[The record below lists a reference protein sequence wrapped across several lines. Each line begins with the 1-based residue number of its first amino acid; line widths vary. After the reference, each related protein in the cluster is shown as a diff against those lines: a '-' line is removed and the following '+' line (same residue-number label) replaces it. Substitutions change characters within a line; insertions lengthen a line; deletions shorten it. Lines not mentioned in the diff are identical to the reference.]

1 VIPIA
6 DGYEV
11 GSAFIRISPDT
22 SDFAEQL
29 EADVE
34 EATAGAEGTVKIGAD
49 DEEFQAALDDAKA
62 KLDELDGATATPELG
77 IDKEAFDSGV
87 EEAEERLSDFDGTGA
102 VAELD
107 LNKDEYD
114 ASMEDAEERL
124 DEMDGKSATSRL
136 DLDDDEFNEKLDEDK
151 AKLASSNSESG
162 EGSLLG
168 AITMGVGSLVPGL
181 GGAAAGLGLLGGT
194 GALAFGGIA
203 SALDAAHQSSQN
215 VGMTSA
221 QTAAQQESDSVQIQ
235 QAQQSLGQAHEQA
248 AQDAISS
255 AQSIEQSQMN
265 LASTERNASASQI
278 QALQSVQQAEQ
289 GVQQATYNLSEANYN
304 LGQAYTQAREAITQT
319 NDALADAKLN
329 VQSATLAV
337 AQAQQNELLVDQ
349 NAYSTDLD
357 RQQASLA
364 VAQAKQQVTDATASE
379 TDAQTA
385 ANLSNQQGVSGSQT
399 VIQAKEAQKQA
410 VDGLTDANESQS
422 DAVSNLSLTEINNA
436 QQVKEAQLE
445 LSSTQEQA
453 AYQQQQDAQNVANA
467 QNNLTDTIQEQK
479 LQWASMLSTQNSSAN
494 QFAKDFAALTPAGK
508 KFVDQ
513 VLSMRGAF
521 KQLENAAQNA
531 TLPGFT
537 TFLDG
542 ISDLMPTIQ
551 SGVTQMGGAI
561 SNAFAGFGKEM
572 ESPEGTKVLQGLV
585 SNGMQ
590 FVDTVLPAFGQ
601 FFTQLGILG
610 SKSGAVTG
618 LADALAGI
626 GTGLAGL
633 AKGLTPYIPAF
644 DQIFKAVGKITTALG
659 PALAQDIGAIAD
671 ALEPLAKFL
680 NSKAGAPFIG
690 AIAKVVA
697 ALLIFKGTMKLLPS
711 FISDPLAK
719 GASKIGDLLLSP
731 FKEAAGKIPGLM
743 SGAWSSVNQG
753 WLRLSGKIE
762 SGLTSMEGW
771 VQNTA
776 QVVGSKMSAAW
787 TGASGWVST
796 FASNVGSK
804 LSTAGTAVAEFAS
817 NFGSKMMQAG
827 SSAVQF
833 VTTLG
838 AQLVEAA
845 SKTWTWI
852 AENASAAA
860 SYIAENVAEAASATA
875 AFIMENAAS
884 LGLVAALTA
893 VVGGII
899 YLATHWQQS
908 WTDIKNWAEDAWN
921 FIYNGFG
928 KYLLPLLGPAGL
940 IALGVIELAQHW
952 NSVWGGIKSTFDTV
966 TGAISTGAHGFV
978 SGLSSVWGTLEN
990 TFEKPVNFLITKVY
1004 DDGIRNFWNDIVGAV
1019 GLGSLDL
1026 PKVAPLAHGGVL
1038 PGYSP
1043 GRDTVPAM
1051 LSPGEA
1057 VLTPGAT
1064 RAIGGAATV
1073 NALNAAHAPSGGRS
1087 GGSKF
1092 ADGGLVRHFGF
1103 GGLLGDAGS
1112 FFSGAAHDVTSFLGG
1127 AVTVAKI
1134 VGDLASGNTAG
1145 VTSELGKFVST
1156 DAAGDLAKVMVG
1168 IPKTLATDLV
1178 KSIVGKVTGGGG
1190 SGGLPGGSSTATGS
1204 LPQNYRTIAS
1214 FLASNGFTKFAAAG
1228 VAGNVDA
1235 ESGGNP
1241 EILEIGGGGGGGLIQ
1256 WTPYPPGY
1264 ITGNV
1269 QQDLMTQLN
1278 AILSWG
1284 GGPGI
1289 VNRASSPSN
1298 AAELYQD
1305 YYEKPANLSASL
1317 PTRMSSANAVYKAM
1331 GWGSF
1336 DQGGILPP
1344 GPTLT
1349 VNGTGQPEAVLNP
1362 QQTQWL
1368 QQAAQHGADGA
1379 QGAPVVVN
1387 NTFTGSQFP
1396 GVQQLAELNRQ
1407 LAMTL
1412 GGA

>member
-1 VIPIA
+1 
-6 DGYEV
+6 
-11 GSAFIRISPDT
+11 
-22 SDFAEQL
+22 
-29 EADVE
+29 
-34 EATAGAEGTVKIGAD
+34 
-49 DEEFQAALDDAKA
+49 
-62 KLDELDGATATPELG
+62 
-77 IDKEAFDSGV
+77 
-87 EEAEERLSDFDGTGA
+87 

-136 DLDDDEFNEKLDEDK
+136 DLDDDEFNEKLDQDK

-422 DAVSNLSLTEINNA
+422 DAVRNLSLTEINNA

-680 NSKAGAPFIG
+680 NSKAGAPFID

-697 ALLIFKGTMKLLPS
+697 AIILFKGALKILPDS
-711 FISDPLAK
+711 LSKPLAQFAAK
-719 GASKIGDLLLSP
+719 GLKGLISP
-731 FKEAAGKIPGLM
+731 FKDAAGQIPGLM
-743 SGAWSSVNQG
+743 SS
-753 WLRLSGKIE
+753 
-762 SGLTSMEGW
+762 
-771 VQNTA
+771 
-776 QVVGSKMSAAW
+776 AW
-787 TGASGWVST
+787 TGINQGYLKVFGSGGSIERALGSGGALDTLRLKGMYAMESIQGSAGKAWTAIQSGANSAWGGVTTGFSKVFGSGGLMQSGWSNATQWAST

-804 LSTAGTAVAEFAS
+804 LSSAGTAVAEFAS

-852 AENASAAA
+852 AANASAAA

-952 NSVWGGIKSTFDTV
+952 NSVWGGIKDAAVDVWDFLK
-966 TGAISTGAHGFV
+966 TGAEEFV
-978 SGLSSVWGTLEN
+978 SSLSSAWGKLEN
-990 TFEKPVNFLITKVY
+990 VFKTPVNFLIKTVY
-1004 DDGIRNFWNDIVGAV
+1004 DDGIRKFWNDIVGAV
-1019 GLGSLDL
+1019 GLGSLKL
-1026 PKVAPLAHGGVL
+1026 PEVPGLARGGVL
-1038 PGYSP
+1038 PGNSP
-1043 GRDTVPAM
+1043 GHDTVPAM
-1051 LSPGEA
+1051 LSPGEG

-1064 RAIGGAATV
+1064 NAIGRDTV
-1073 NALNAAHAPSGGRS
+1073 NSLNAAYPPSGG
-1087 GGSKF
+1087 GGGRLSAGTAGKLAGKTAVKGVVRETVEKPALHAATF
-1092 ADGGLVRHFGF
+1092 GKLAAGGIVPQYFSLGGVASDVGGF
-1103 GGLLGDAGS
+1103 L
-1112 FFSGAAHDVTSFLGG
+1112 SGAAHDVGSFLGG
-1127 AVTVAKI
+1127 AVDAAKI
-1134 VGDLASGNTAG
+1134 VADLAKGDTTA
-1145 VTSELGKFVST
+1145 VANALGKFVGT

-1178 KSIVGKVTGGGG
+1178 KSIVGKVGGGGGG
-1190 SGGLPGGSSTATGS
+1190 SGSLPGGSSSATGS
-1204 LPQNYRTIAS
+1204 LPANYRPIAS
-1214 FLASNGFTKFAAAG
+1214 FLSSNGFTKFAAAG
-1228 VAGNVDA
+1228 VAGNIDA

-1241 EILEIGGGGGGGLIQ
+1241 EILEVGGGGGGGLIQ

-1289 VNRASSPSN
+1289 VNRATSPSN

-1331 GWGSF
+1331 GWGTF

-1368 QQAAQHGADGA
+1368 QQAAQRGAEGA
-1379 QGAPVVVN
+1379 SAAPIVN
-1387 NTFTGSQFP
+1387 ITFSGTQFP

-1412 GGA
+1412 GGG